1 MLLSYGENLC
11 PGVYSTVNIYHCKR
25 EHEIDLMSDIT
36 RAETH
41 RELGFCIQLHVQCS
55 REKLTYSV
63 R

>member
-41 RELGFCIQLHVQCS
+41 RELGFAVSCTCS
-55 REKLTYSV
+55 AAV
-63 R
+63 RN